1 VWAFTAAAARAA
13 RRATLG
19 ADPAWKAYLTKA
31 SPLLQRMENTLLVN
45 APFFK
50 P

>member
-1 VWAFTAAAARAA
+1 MA
-13 RRATLG
+13 
-19 ADPAWKAYLTKA
+19 ADPAWGDYLKRGT
-31 SPLLQRMENTLLVN
+31 PLLQRMDVQLLVN